1 MSSLAFTSLLASWD
15 QQQGAYIAER
25 EARFNAQL
33 DVLELSAGQDFH
45 VLDLACGPGSLSQR
59 ILQRFPQARVT
70 AMDLDPLLLAIARG
84 ALEQYGERIRIIQ
97 ADLADPACFS
107 LLDGPAP
114 QAVVSS
120 TALHW
125 LMPEELGVLYRNIAG
140 LLPDGGVFLNADH
153 QRFDHR
159 HPHLKTLSE
168 RHDAQTQQR
177 AWQDG
182 VEDWDRWFAKV
193 QELPELAQY
202 RQVRESLFAGRPVP
216 PATAIDFQLASLHQA
231 GFTEAGPVWQ
241 LLDDFVIAGWK

>member
-1 MSSLAFTSLLASWD
+1 MSSFSFSSLLASWD
-15 QQQGAYIAER
+15 QQQSAYIAER

-33 DVLELSAGQDFH
+33 DVLELSVGQDFQ
-45 VLDLACGPGSLSQR
+45 VLDLACGPGSLSLR

-70 AMDLDPLLLAIARG
+70 AVDLDPLLLAIARG
-84 ALEQYGERIRIIQ
+84 ALAQYGDRIRIIQ
-97 ADLADPACFS
+97 ADLADPECFAS
-107 LLDGPAP
+107 LDGLAP

-125 LMPEELGVLYRNIAG
+125 LMPEHQGVLYRNIAE

-159 HPHLKTLSE
+159 HPRVKALAE
-168 RHDAQTQQR
+168 QHDEQTQQQ

-182 VEDWDRWFAKV
+182 VEDWDRWFANV

-216 PATAIDFQLASLHQA
+216 PATALDFQVTSLRQA

-241 LLDDFVIAGWK
+241 LLDDYVIAGWK